1 MKKKKRIKYLR
12 IVYNFRRANIFI
24 VGIPKEE
31 RETRIEKIFEVIRE
45 KLLLQRIQ
53 EAQRIQLG

>member
-1 MKKKKRIKYLR
+1 M
-12 IVYNFRRANIFI
+12 YNFRRANIFI

-31 RETRIEKIFEVIRE
+31 RETRIEKIFEVIGE